1 LSCALKGIRN
11 GEKDEE
17 TIAANGIVVLALLG
31 FLTVAVLFVLIVTR
45 LASPL
50 VALIAVP
57 VATALAAG
65 FGLGTATFIVTGV
78 QQIAP
83 VAAMFVFAIL
93 YFGIITD
100 AGTLEPVINAILR
113 AVGAKPTRIV
123 VGSALLA
130 LLVHLDGSGAV
141 TFLVAV
147 PAMLPLYDRLR
158 IDRRILACVVSMAA
172 GVNFLPWTG
181 PMIRA
186 SAALHIPI
194 AQLFRPLVPVQLV
207 GLAFVFGVAWLLGRR
222 SEREQSRGNAGL
234 EEAATIVAPI
244 GAAPGDV
251 KDQRLALRRPR
262 LVWINGLITVTI
274 IAVMIA
280 GIVDPAVMFMIGT
293 ALVLTINYA
302 DPAAQRGRIDAHAAA
317 ALTMAATL
325 LAAGAFTGI
334 MKDSGMLTA
343 MARAAVG
350 AVPPHLAPHIPIG
363 LAVASMPLSLLFDPD
378 SFYLGVLPVIAE
390 VAGAFG
396 VPAMQVGQAALL
408 GQMTTGFPVSPLT
421 PATFLVVGLTGIEL
435 GEHQRFT
442 GPWLFAAT
450 LVMTAAAVLV
460 GVFRL

>member
-1 LSCALKGIRN
+1 
-11 GEKDEE
+11 
-17 TIAANGIVVLALLG
+17 VLALLG
-31 FLTVAVLFVLIVTR
+31 FLTVAALFVLIVAR

-57 VATALAAG
+57 VAAALAGG
-65 FGLGTATFIVTGV
+65 FGLATAKFIVTGV

-100 AGTLEPVINAILR
+100 AGTLEPVIDAILR
-113 AVGAKPTRIV
+113 AVGARPARVV

-181 PMIRA
+181 PMVRA
-186 SAALHIPI
+186 SASLHIPV
-194 AQLFRPLVPVQLV
+194 AQLFGPLVPVQLV
-207 GLAFVFGVAWLLGRR
+207 GLVFVFSVAWYLGRR
-222 SEREQSRGNAGL
+222 VERGQHARMPGAEPDRTA
-234 EEAATIVAPI
+234 AATPAVVPAHRT
-244 GAAPGDV
+244 
-251 KDQRLALRRPR
+251 DQQLPLRRPR
-262 LVWINGLITVTI
+262 LVWINGLITITI
-274 IAVMIA
+274 MAVMIA
-280 GIVDPAVMFMIGT
+280 GTVDPAVMFMLGT
-293 ALVLTINYA
+293 AVVLTINYA
-302 DPAAQRGRIDAHAAA
+302 DPAAQRARIDAHATA

-334 MKDSGMLTA
+334 MKESGMLAA
-343 MARAAVG
+343 MAHAAIG
-350 AVPPHLAPHIPIG
+350 GVPPHLAPHIPVA

-396 VPAMQVGQAALL
+396 VPALQVGQAALL

-450 LVMTAAAVLV
+450 LVMTAAAVLF
-460 GVFRL
+460 GVLQP